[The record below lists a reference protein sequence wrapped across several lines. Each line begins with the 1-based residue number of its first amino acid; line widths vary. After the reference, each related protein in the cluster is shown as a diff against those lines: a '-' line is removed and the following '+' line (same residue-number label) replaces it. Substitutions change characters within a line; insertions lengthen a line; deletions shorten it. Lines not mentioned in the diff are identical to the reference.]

1 MVANSLNVISNHDV
15 LLLYTCSNINLFF
28 YNYTFIFII
37 IIVCKCDMVSM
48 LFDGVYLFLIIIRL
62 FF

>member
-28 YNYTFIFII
+28 DNYTFIFII

-48 LFDGVYLFLIIIRL
+48 LFDGVYLFLIIICL